1 MSSPP
6 CCITVDQT
14 CASASNQPEL
24 HITHI
29 YTTNPDASDSSPA
42 ELSAAAKA
50 VVVQQQAKQKE
61 GSTSVI
67 RRSYRQRKQA
77 QYFPPMDVRIL
88 AGRKRRQRNAARPF
102 VCSLFSFPP
111 QTTQIIEFRAK
122 NLIIEKDHPNPP
134 PNKKPPINK
143 YIITNSFFFY
153 VKKKKGFARCL
164 GIY

>member
-14 CASASNQPEL
+14 CPSASNQPEL
-24 HITHI
+24 HITNI

-102 VCSLFSFPP
+102 VCSLFSFP

-134 PNKKPPINK
+134 QIKNHRL
-143 YIITNSFFFY
+143 IIIS
-153 VKKKKGFARCL
+153 
-164 GIY
+164 